1 MTNNKRID
9 FEDVERES
17 VDVYALNRVL
27 HEIMKDSPLKF
38 RGENGEI
45 LEAKTFEDFDKL
57 MSDKTTTFIL

>member
-1 MTNNKRID
+1 MKKERID
-9 FEDVERES
+9 FETIES
-17 VDVYALNRVL
+17 VNVDALNNIL
-27 HEIMKDSPLKF
+27 HDHLMKDSPLKC

>member
-1 MTNNKRID
+1 MKKERID
-9 FEDVERES
+9 FETIES
-17 VDVYALNRVL
+17 VNVDALNNIL
-27 HEIMKDSPLKF
+27 HDLMKDSPLKF

>member
-1 MTNNKRID
+1 MKKERID
-9 FEDVERES
+9 FETIES
-17 VDVYALNRVL
+17 VNVDALNNIL
-27 HEIMKDSPLKF
+27 HDHLMKDSPLKF

>member
-1 MTNNKRID
+1 MKKERID
-9 FEDVERES
+9 FETIES
-17 VDVYALNRVL
+17 VNVDALNNIL
-27 HEIMKDSPLKF
+27 HDLMKDSPLKS

>member
-1 MTNNKRID
+1 MKKDRID
-9 FEDVERES
+9 FDNIS
-17 VDVYALNRVL
+17 VDTEKLNNVL

-38 RGENGEI
+38 RGKNGEI